1 MYISSNNGNY
11 ECYTIDEM
19 KGYILQCAENVF
31 DEIWIS
37 KDKNNCPILVV
48 LINDNHACLH
58 FFIDDK
64 GTVFQSI
71 GYGYEDMSFKLNNDE
86 IIMPA
91 NSIILLDDAIKCAEQ
106 FFIDYD
112 KPNCIKWRSL

>member
-19 KGYILQCAENVF
+19 KGYILQCVENVF

-37 KDKNNCPILVV
+37 KDKNDYPILVI

-64 GTVFQSI
+64 GTVFQSVGNGTNI
-71 GYGYEDMSFKLNNDE
+71 LILILNKINSKLFN
-86 IIMPA
+86 
-91 NSIILLDDAIKCAEQ
+91 
-106 FFIDYD
+106 
-112 KPNCIKWRSL
+112 

>member
-11 ECYTIDEM
+11 ECYTINEM
-19 KGYILQCAENVF
+19 KVYILKCAENVF
-31 DEIWIS
+31 DELWIS
-37 KDKNNCPILVV
+37 KDKNDYPILVI
-48 LINDNHACLH
+48 LINDNYACLH

-64 GTVFQSI
+64 GTVFQSV
-71 GYGYEDMSFKLNNDE
+71 GNGYEDISFKLNNDE

-112 KPNCIKWRSL
+112 KPKCIKWSSL

>member
-1 MYISSNNGNY
+1 MYISSNIGNY

-19 KGYILQCAENVF
+19 KGYILKCAENIF

-37 KDKNNCPILVV
+37 KDKNDYPILVI

-64 GTVFQSI
+64 GTVFQSV
-71 GYGYEDMSFKLNNDE
+71 GNGYEDISFKLNNDE

-91 NSIILLDDAIKCAEQ
+91 NCVIFLDEAIKCAEQ
-106 FFIDYD
+106 FFIDCD
-112 KPNCIKWRSL
+112 KSNCIKWRRL

>member
-1 MYISSNNGNY
+1 MYISSNIGNY

-19 KGYILQCAENVF
+19 KGYILKCAENVF
-31 DEIWIS
+31 DELWIS
-37 KDKNNCPILVV
+37 KDKNDYPILVI
-48 LINDNHACLH
+48 LINDNYACLH

-64 GTVFQSI
+64 GTVFQSV

-91 NSIILLDDAIKCAEQ
+91 NSVILLDDAIKCAEQ
-106 FFIDYD
+106 FFINCD
-112 KPNCIKWRSL
+112 KPNCIKWSSL

>member
-11 ECYTIDEM
+11 ECYTINEM
-19 KGYILQCAENVF
+19 KVYILKCAENVF
-31 DEIWIS
+31 DELWIS
-37 KDKNNCPILVV
+37 KDKNDYPILVI
-48 LINDNHACLH
+48 LINDNYACLH

-64 GTVFQSI
+64 GTVFQSV
-71 GYGYEDMSFKLNNDE
+71 GNGYEDISFKLNNDE

-91 NSIILLDDAIKCAEQ
+91 NSIILLNDAIKCAEQ

-112 KPNCIKWRSL
+112 KPNCIKWSSL